1 MSKIHHLQ
9 SYLLPALHRHQPR
22 LCVVRNR
29 YGTVHLKRRPFR
41 ITDSVYLS
49 SSLAAPPIRRFGKPT
64 FSRVNFPR
72 ISISVC
78 IVCVFWL
85 WILTLCVYLG
95 TTHVITP
102 RDFVD
107 DLKVLEIGGAGSKAI
122 PNGLR
127 DMRGEPKSFQQLYD
141 ERYFTKDA
149 PRPQPPQPIPQK
161 KLAPPRVQAPPA
173 QTSPSSSYQGS
184 INSGM
189 VPGKEEKDKKKKKGF
204 FKGW

>member
-1 MSKIHHLQ
+1 
-9 SYLLPALHRHQPR
+9 
-22 LCVVRNR
+22 
-29 YGTVHLKRRPFR
+29 
-41 ITDSVYLS
+41 
-49 SSLAAPPIRRFGKPT
+49 
-64 FSRVNFPR
+64 
-72 ISISVC
+72 
-78 IVCVFWL
+78 
-85 WILTLCVYLG
+85 
-95 TTHVITP
+95 VITP

-149 PRPQPPQPIPQK
+149 PRPQPPPQPVPQK
-161 KLAPPRVQAPPA
+161 KLAPPRAQAPTA

-189 VPGKEEKDKKKKKGF
+189 VAGEKEKKKKKGF